1 MRICKKLIS
10 LLLSA
15 LFMFGSVFVI
25 AFATDEITETET
37 EIETIA
43 SEDFF
48 LSLSDMVVEYDLNS
62 FDSSVVSGESPTNR
76 LVIKTVTNDAL
87 SDTQG
92 ATAVLEGWNSIHILQ
107 YSNTNE
113 ANAALEYYQ
122 AQDYVVYAEM
132 DVYYNCSSGTLTG
145 ESFEYTATEENLSW
159 GTSAVN
165 LDYLNNLITESG
177 RISND
182 DEVVVAVFDSG
193 LLETHAIFDNKD
205 RFYKGYNVFEGNGD
219 TSDEGDTSLESI
231 GHGTHVSGIIYE
243 NTLPNVKIRPYRV
256 NLEHGQDSYDTAM
269 TILGTAIYTAVDL
282 GDDLINVSMRWGAY
296 GNSYITEAIEYAY
309 DNNVP
314 LIAAA
319 GNSGINASTTYP
331 ANVDPVITV
340 SAVDESFAPAYF
352 TNYGS
357 YVDLAAPGVDIASA
371 CKNPYVI
378 LEASGTSMAA
388 PFVTS
393 AVATLKLI
401 YPEITSKEITDIL
414 KASAY
419 TPSGWNTKYGTGVL
433 NCKNFMSIGKA
444 TVPKISFNADGN
456 IIITPPTSK
465 ATIYYTT
472 DGSEPIVG
480 ESAIYSSPISTNGI
494 ISVRAIAYE
503 AGKFQSDEA
512 TLPIKWT
519 VYEEMYYKGTV
530 NFDELKVPKNAKIIS
545 VYSSNEDVVT
555 VNKTDREIY
564 ATGTGEAKVYIYLEN
579 NRRMTIF
586 ITSEYHIFQW
596 FIILFLWG
604 YFWYI

>member
-25 AFATDEITETET
+25 GFAANEDT
-37 EIETIA
+37 EIEIESETVA

-48 LSLSDMVVEYDLNS
+48 LSLNDMVVEYDLNS
-62 FDSSVVSGESPTNR
+62 LDSSVVSGEASTNR
-76 LVIKTVTNDAL
+76 LVIKTVTNDSL
-87 SDTQG
+87 TDTQG

-107 YSNTNE
+107 YSNTTE

-132 DVYYNCSSGTLTG
+132 DVYYTCSSGTQAG
-145 ESFEYTATEENLSW
+145 EEIEYTASDENTSW

-165 LDYLNNLITESG
+165 LDYLNNLIVESG
-177 RISND
+177 RVSDND
-182 DEVVVAVFDSG
+182 EIVVAVFDTG
-193 LLETHAIFDNKD
+193 LLETHAMFDNKD
-205 RFYKGYNVFEGNGD
+205 RFYKGYNVFEGNSD

-256 NLEHGQDSYDTAM
+256 NLEHGQDSYSTAM

-319 GNSGINASTTYP
+319 GNYGINASTTYP
-331 ANVDPVITV
+331 ANLERVITV
-340 SAVDESFAPAYF
+340 SAVDESFIPADF

-357 YVDLAAPGVDIASA
+357 CVDLAAPGVDIASA

-378 LEASGTSMAA
+378 LKASGTSMAA
-388 PFVTS
+388 PFVSS

-401 YPEITSKEITDIL
+401 YPDITSYEITDIL
-414 KASAY
+414 KASVD
-419 TPSGWNTKYGTGVL
+419 TPTGWNTKYGTGVL
-433 NCKNFMSIGKA
+433 NCKTFMAIGKTA
-444 TVPKISFNADGN
+444 APKISFNSDGN
-456 IIITPPTSK
+456 IAITSSSSEAK
-465 ATIYYTT
+465 IYYTT
-472 DGSEPIVG
+472 DGSKPIVG
-480 ESAIYSSPISTNGI
+480 ESSVYSSPISTNGVT
-494 ISVRAIAYE
+494 SVRAVAYE
-503 AGKFQSDEA
+503 AGKFQSDESS
-512 TLPIKWT
+512 LPIKWT
-519 VYEEMYYKGTV
+519 VYEDIYYKGTLS
-530 NFDELKVPKNAKIIS
+530 FDELKVPINSEIIS

-555 VNKTDREIY
+555 VNKSEREIY

-579 NRRMTIF
+579 NRKMTIC